1 MFKRRM
7 KKTGRANKKEV
18 EVLSGFQAEEAVVSS
33 GGYLLID
40 GLTLRQ
46 GVKRHVHAD

>member
-1 MFKRRM
+1 M
-7 KKTGRANKKEV
+7 KKTGLANKKEV

-40 GLTLRQ
+40 GLMLRQ
-46 GVKRHVHAD
+46 GEKRHVHAD